1 MAFSSGFF
9 NSKNHDRQY
18 YNMDVSRLF
27 DGLIRDGVF
36 ASIGTCF
43 LVAPNFDFTLSVGI
57 GRAWFNHTWSYN
69 DSIMPI
75 ELEQSEILMDRID
88 AVVLEVNE
96 EETVRANSIKVIKGT
111 PGSNPV
117 KPDLIKTQYV
127 HQYPLAY
134 VRVPEASTSI
144 RQADIENAVG
154 TDACPFVSGILEVIS
169 IDQLI
174 PQWRDILNRFVEEN
188 TTNFNTWWNDLQTTA
203 NTNWTEF
210 LKWEEDNK
218 NQFIDWFNN
227 LQYLLEGDVATKLT
241 VDVSNLNNQMTEV
254 NTAITEVN
262 TKVDEMEENTLKTP
276 KTYKIELTS
285 SSGWSGSNSG
295 RQVLLGD
302 SRNMPE
308 LLIPENERVMIVG
321 ADLGNAFNKKGYE
334 TFQKAM
340 FWPYINTVGTPNGP
354 IKFLFLICYGEKPDP
369 SSLPLKVVVTFLHN

>member
-27 DGLIRDGVF
+27 DGLIRDGIF

-43 LVAPNFDFTLSVGI
+43 VVTPNHDFTVSVGI

-69 DSIMPI
+69 DSIMPV

-88 AVVLEVNE
+88 AIVLEINE
-96 EETVRANSIKVIKGT
+96 EEAVRENSIKVIKGT
-111 PGSNPV
+111 PSSNPV
-117 KPDLIKTQYV
+117 KPELIKTLYV

-134 VRVPEASTSI
+134 VRLPEASTSI

-154 TDACPFVSGILEVIS
+154 TEACPFVSGILEVIS

-188 TTNFNTWWNDLQTTA
+188 TSAFNTWWNDLMATS
-203 NTNWTEF
+203 TNNWNDF
-210 LKWEEDNK
+210 LQWEQESQEQFQSWFDNLK
-218 NQFIDWFNN
+218 
-227 LQYLLEGDVATKLT
+227 YLLSGDVATKLT
-241 VDVSNLNNQMTEV
+241 VEVDILKNQMTEV
-254 NTAITEVN
+254 NTKITEV
-262 TKVDEMEENTLKTP
+262 EENTLKTP

-285 SSGWSGSNSG
+285 SSNWSGINGSQ
-295 RQVLLGD
+295 QVLLGD
-302 SRNMPE
+302 SCNMPE

-340 FWPYINTVGTPNGP
+340 FWPYINTIGTPNGP
-354 IKFLFLICYGEKPDP
+354 IKYLFLICYGEKPDP

>member
-27 DGLIRDGVF
+27 DGLIRDGIF

-43 LVAPNFDFTLSVGI
+43 VVTPNHDFTVSVGI

-69 DSIMPI
+69 DSIMPV

-88 AVVLEVNE
+88 AIVLEINE
-96 EETVRANSIKVIKGT
+96 EEAVRENSIKVIKGT
-111 PGSNPV
+111 PSSNPV
-117 KPDLIKTQYV
+117 KPELIKTQYV

-134 VRVPEASTSI
+134 VRLPEASTSI

-154 TDACPFVSGILEVIS
+154 TEACPFVSGILEVIS

-188 TTNFNTWWNDLQTTA
+188 TSAFNTWWNDLMATS
-203 NTNWTEF
+203 TNNWNDF
-210 LKWEEDNK
+210 LQWEQESQEQFQSWFDNLK
-218 NQFIDWFNN
+218 
-227 LQYLLEGDVATKLT
+227 YLLSGDVATKLT
-241 VDVSNLNNQMTEV
+241 VEVDILKNQMTEV
-254 NTAITEVN
+254 NTKITEV
-262 TKVDEMEENTLKTP
+262 EENTLKIP

-285 SSGWSGSNSG
+285 SSNWSGINGSQ
-295 RQVLLGD
+295 QVLLGD

-308 LLIPENERVMIVG
+308 LLIPENEHVMIVG

-340 FWPYINTVGTPNGP
+340 FWPYINTIGTPNGP
-354 IKFLFLICYGEKPDP
+354 IKYLFLICYGEKPDP